1 VGQSILTVSLHV
13 LPKPH
18 LTCFYRPK
26 NYKELFNLRHAQARN
41 VIERIFGVVKR
52 RFRLLVV
59 APEYNLET
67 QAKMVPAICVLH
79 NFIRIHDIDDLPDIL
94 QHPQVQE
101 GLANNSGD
109 LGNGDVSAAESNR
122 ASILRDSIA
131 QDMWAS
137 YQAYRGIEE

>member
-1 VGQSILTVSLHV
+1 
-13 LPKPH
+13 
-18 LTCFYRPK
+18 
-26 NYKELFNLRHAQARN
+26 
-41 VIERIFGVVKR
+41 
-52 RFRLLVV
+52 
-59 APEYNLET
+59 
-67 QAKMVPAICVLH
+67 MVPAICVLH